1 MLLEGQGTMFG
12 SSTLT
17 VKEWMERA
25 LDAAK
30 TAKRS
35 HETAFGPP
43 LTLSH
48 QTGPPAPAAAVPG
61 AYGYA
66 SHAPPGYDPYAQQR
80 PRPGYGNLP
89 YAGPSPYQGYQGGW
103 GYGYRPR

>member
-1 MLLEGQGTMFG
+1 MLG

-17 VKEWMERA
+17 VKEWIERA

-35 HETAFGPP
+35 HETAFGPR
-43 LTLSH
+43 LTLTH
-48 QTGPPAPAAAVPG
+48 QPGPPAPAAAVLG

-66 SHAPPGYDPYAQQR
+66 SHAPPGYDPCAQQR
-80 PRPGYGNLP
+80 PRPGYGNLT
-89 YAGPSPYQGYQGGW
+89 YAGPGPYQDYQGGW
-103 GYGYRPR
+103 GYGYPPR